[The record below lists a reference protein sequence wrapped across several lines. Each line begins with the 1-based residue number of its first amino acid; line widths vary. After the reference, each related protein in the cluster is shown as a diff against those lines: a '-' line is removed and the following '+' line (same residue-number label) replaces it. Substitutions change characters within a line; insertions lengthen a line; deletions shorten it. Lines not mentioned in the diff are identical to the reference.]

1 MRSADEL
8 LYSADLSVL
17 YGVLSRM
24 VDVLIEHTDKKEVA
38 TFLLELEKFTHIHET
53 RTNDLMLYKEKIDTA
68 RNEYT
73 SMRMQRDGYKE
84 KYEALLERYNK
95 MLSNL

>member
-17 YGVLSRM
+17 YGILSKTI
-24 VDVLIEHTDKKEVA
+24 DVLADSIHKKEVA
-38 TFLLELEKFTHIHET
+38 KYLLELEKFIHIHET
-53 RTNDLMLYKEKIDTA
+53 RTNDLILYKEKIDTA

-84 KYEALLERYNK
+84 KYEELLERYNK
-95 MLSNL
+95 VLDSL